1 MIKINLFFKE
11 IILIII
17 FILIVIF
24 EFYLIQLNLLYA
36 ALLAGFIAYILGLYL
51 IRSLSK
57 KIKLNL

>member
-1 MIKINLFFKE
+1 MSKINLFFKE
-11 IILIII
+11 IILMII

-24 EFYLIQLNLLYA
+24 ESYLIQLNLLYA
-36 ALLAGFIAYILGLYL
+36 ALLAGFISFILGLYL